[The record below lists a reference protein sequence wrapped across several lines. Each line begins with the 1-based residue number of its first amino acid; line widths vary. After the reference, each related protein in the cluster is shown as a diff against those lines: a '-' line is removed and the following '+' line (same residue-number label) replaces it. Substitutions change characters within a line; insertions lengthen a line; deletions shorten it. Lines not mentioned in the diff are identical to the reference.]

1 MPMHKL
7 AVLAALALIAAAP
20 PSAVP
25 EVGEPGTAAERAALM
40 TATKTWFDA
49 QDHGKPTSAYKLIG
63 PSMTAYLTPQLF
75 ADAQARFASE
85 AGKLDRRVLTRIS
98 WYRDPPDAPAP
109 GLYVAT
115 DFTALYANLDL
126 MCGYLMWHE
135 AAPGR
140 FELVRE
146 EQNYIDH
153 AAAKAMPPERR
164 KELPKLFGCVG
175 ADQPASD

>member
-1 MPMHKL
+1 MRKL
-7 AVLAALALIAAAP
+7 AILAGLVLFAAAP
-20 PSAVP
+20 PPAVP
-25 EVGEPGTAAERAALM
+25 EVGEPGTTAERAALLA
-40 TATKTWFDA
+40 ATTTWFDA
-49 QDHGKPTSAYKLIG
+49 QDHGKPASAYKLIG
-63 PSMTAYLTPQLF
+63 PSMTAYLTPELF

-85 AGKLDRRVLTRIS
+85 AGRLDRRVLTRIS

-109 GLYVAT
+109 GLYIAT
-115 DFTALYANLDL
+115 DFTAQYANLEL

-135 AAPGR
+135 ATPGR

-175 ADQPASD
+175 ADQPAGD